1 MTKRQFIQDML
12 IRLAP
17 KLEELERAVTYAE
30 DVWDRLQAAG
40 YGSPEPTGPR
50 ESVDWYAKLQ
60 GAARAQFE
68 AFWEAYGLK
77 KDRNGAAMR
86 WYQLGDMTAAQAE
99 RIIQAAK
106 ADRKQW
112 TETAQ
117 SGQVRKMAQ
126 GWLHEQRWKDF
137 EATTTAMRVS
147 HGDAELLGLKHQL
160 AGLRRLYESA
170 PNDAL
175 KRQIDALV
183 TRIGNFQRPA

>member
-1 MTKRQFIQDML
+1 MTKRQFVQGMIT
-12 IRLAP
+12 RLAP
-17 KLEELERAVTYAE
+17 KLHEFDRALAYAE
-30 DVWDRLQAAG
+30 GLWDRLQATG
-40 YGSPEPTGPR
+40 YGGPEPTGPR

-60 GAARAQFE
+60 GPSREQFD
-68 AFWEAYGLK
+68 AFWEAYGWK
-77 KDRNGAAMR
+77 RDRNGAAMR
-86 WYQLGDMTAAQAE
+86 WHQLGDLTEAQAAT
-99 RIIQAAK
+99 IVKAAA

-137 EATTTAMRVS
+137 EVTATAMRVS

-160 AGLRRLYESA
+160 AGLRRLHESA
-170 PNDAL
+170 PTDEL

-183 TRIGNFQRPA
+183 TRIGNFQRRQ